1 MRTRPISS
9 ENQQLRNL
17 QQLYGDAR
25 APAVLASIEALLT
38 KYGDDIGGASEAA
51 DLSEK
56 DVLLITY
63 GDTLTD
69 HDVAPLK
76 VLYRFHH
83 EYLRGV
89 FELVHILPFHPF
101 SSDDGFS
108 VVDYF
113 TIRDDLGSWEDLEQL
128 SENCSVMAD
137 AVINHMSSQSDWFAK
152 FLEGDPEFSEFFVEG
167 SPQGDLSTVVRPR
180 TSPLLTPFEDKE
192 GKSHHIWTTF
202 SADQV
207 DLNFRNP
214 NVLVA
219 VIDVLFFLI
228 SKGARLLR
236 LDAVTFLWKEPG
248 TSSANLPQTHTLI
261 KIMRRAISALRSD
274 VVVITETNVP
284 HRENVAYFGDGR
296 DEAHMVYNF
305 ALPPLLAYSFIVGDS
320 RQISNW
326 ASQLSTP
333 SNEVCFLNFSA
344 SHDGVGVRPVEEIL
358 TDSELQQLV
367 DASLAAK
374 GLVSS
379 RTLSD
384 GKEHPYELNCTFLDL
399 ISRDSDDT
407 STTVARFVAAQAI
420 VMAMPGVPAVYIQSL
435 LGTRNDVQGVAHTGR
450 ARSINRPQH
459 DYAELVA
466 SLADKDG
473 LEGRIFSAI
482 SHLVQ
487 VRQKQPAFNPYASFH
502 VLDLGYRIFAIRRG
516 EANSSARITCIVN
529 LAAESVVVSIDTA
542 DAGVDL
548 LSGIVIEAGH
558 HEMPPYAV
566 RWLGGKK
573 TETKQVKSA

>member
-1 MRTRPISS
+1 MSTRPISS
-9 ENQQLRNL
+9 DNQQLRNL
-17 QQLYGDAR
+17 QRLYGDAH
-25 APAVLASIEALLT
+25 APAVLASIETLLT
-38 KYGDDIGGASEAA
+38 KYGDDVGGTSEAA
-51 DLSEK
+51 GLTEK

-63 GDTLTD
+63 GDTVTD
-69 HDVAPLK
+69 HNVAPLR

-89 FELVHILPFHPF
+89 FELVHILPFHPY

-113 TIRDDLGSWEDLEQL
+113 AIRDDLGSWGDLGQL
-128 SENCSVMAD
+128 AEVCSVMAD
-137 AVINHMSSQSDWFAK
+137 AVINHISSQSDWFTK
-152 FLEGDPEFSEFFVEG
+152 FLDGDPDFADFFVECN
-167 SPQGDLSTVVRPR
+167 PQDDLSTVVRPR
-180 TSPLLTPFEDKE
+180 TSPLLTRFEDKE
-192 GKSHHIWTTF
+192 GKGHHIWTTF

-214 NVLVA
+214 EVLVA

-248 TSSANLPQTHTLI
+248 TSSANLPETHALI
-261 KIMRRAISALRSD
+261 KIMRSAISALRSD

-284 HRENVAYFGDGR
+284 HRENVAYFGNGH

-305 ALPPLLAYSFIVGDS
+305 ALPPLLAYSLIVGDS
-320 RQISNW
+320 RHLSNW

-358 TDSELQQLV
+358 TRSELQQLV

-384 GKEHPYELNCTFLDL
+384 GKERPYELNCTFLDL
-399 ISRDSDDT
+399 ISTDSDDT
-407 STTVARFVAAQAI
+407 STIVARFVASQAI
-420 VMAMPGVPAVYIQSL
+420 VLAMPGVPAIYIQSL
-435 LGTRNDVQGVAHTGR
+435 LGTRNDVQGVARTGR
-450 ARSINRPQH
+450 SRSINRPQH

-466 SLADKDG
+466 TLADKDG
-473 LEGRIFSAI
+473 LEGRLFSAI
-482 SHLVQ
+482 CHLVQ
-487 VRQKQPAFNPYASFH
+487 VRQKQPAFNPYSPFR
-502 VLDLGYRIFAIRRG
+502 VLDLGHRIFAVRRG
-516 EANSSARITCIVN
+516 EANSSASITSIVN
-529 LAAESVVVSIDTA
+529 LAAESVPVSIDTA

-558 HEMPPYAV
+558 HEMPPFAV
-566 RWLGGKK
+566 RWLGGK
-573 TETKQVKSA
+573 